1 MNKVISILAISTVT
15 LLAGTSALSETQVVI
30 LGTGTP
36 VPDHTRAGAGV
47 AIVYE
52 SQAYIFDVGGGVVQR
67 MIEASSHLDIPAL
80 FPTNIQ
86 HVFITHLH
94 SDHMLD
100 LVELVW
106 TLWWRRTSQISV
118 WGPAGL
124 EVAAKGMYE
133 MMNADVTIRSSSS
146 PGSSPVVNPG
156 FYRIIPTEIEEG
168 TIFTNGGITIEAFT
182 VAHGNISPAF
192 GYRVTTPDKV
202 IVISGDTSYS
212 EKLVEMAKGADV
224 LVHEVISNEGVSEL
238 SEDWRLYHS
247 RSHTV
252 TNELAR
258 VATEARPDLL
268 VLYHVL
274 FYGAP
279 VETVLTEVQALY
291 DGEVVLANDLDV
303 F

>member
-1 MNKVISILAISTVT
+1 MNKFISILAVSAVT
-15 LLAGTSALSETQVVI
+15 LLTSTPVLSETQVVI

-52 SQAYIFDVGGGVVQR
+52 NQAYVFDVGGGVVQR
-67 MIEASSHLDIPAL
+67 AIEASSRLDIPAL
-80 FPTNIQ
+80 FPANIQ

-100 LVELVW
+100 LVELAW

-118 WGPAGL
+118 WGPTGL
-124 EVAAKGMYE
+124 EATAKGMYE
-133 MMNADVTIRSSSS
+133 MMNADVRIRSS
-146 PGSSPVVNPG
+146 GAQTVVNPG

-168 TIFTNGGITIEAFT
+168 VIFTNGGITIEAFT
-182 VAHGNISPAF
+182 VAHGDISPAF

-202 IVISGDTSYS
+202 VVISGDTSYS
-212 EKLVEMAKGADV
+212 EKLAEMAKGADV

-252 TNELAR
+252 TSELAR

-279 VETVLTEVQALY
+279 VETALTEVQALY

>member
-1 MNKVISILAISTVT
+1 MSKVIGILAVSAVMLIASTP
-15 LLAGTSALSETQVVI
+15 ALSETQVVI

-67 MIEASSHLDIPAL
+67 AIEASSRLGISAL

-124 EVAAKGMYE
+124 EAAAKGMYE
-133 MMNADVTIRSSSS
+133 MMNADIKIRSSSS

-156 FYRIIPTEIEEG
+156 FYQIIPTEIEEG
-168 TIFTNGGITIEAFT
+168 TIFTNGNITIEAFT
-182 VAHGNISPAF
+182 VPHGNISPAF
-192 GYRVTTPDKV
+192 GYRITTPDKV
-202 IVISGDTSYS
+202 VVISGDTSYS

-238 SEDWRLYHS
+238 SEDWQLYHS

-268 VLYHVL
+268 VLYHAI

-279 VETVLTEVQALY
+279 VETVLTEVQSLY